1 MNRRKLSLSFKVNLL
16 MTVMILAVS
25 AVLLFIS
32 NTYYWETVYDPHI
45 RKLSQF
51 SISNNEIA
59 EEGQIPCPRF

>member
-1 MNRRKLSLSFKVNLL
+1 